1 MYFLCGVDIAAQT
14 WYDDCI
20 FDAEAGDMRKRILI
34 PLFAIGIAAAVAFA
48 VLSFVDIIP
57 ARSVLPGLD
66 ANGNE
71 IFIERTY
78 WFSIYELMCADGTLG
93 STVIF
98 IMSCAV
104 YGLTA
109 VGCASGIYL
118 CASARGQKLGKA
130 FFGAC
135 VSVLISVGLSVL
147 LFLVCRVAAFG
158 LTPCF

>member
-1 MYFLCGVDIAAQT
+1 
-14 WYDDCI
+14 
-20 FDAEAGDMRKRILI
+20 MRKRILI
-34 PLFAIGIAAAVAFA
+34 PIFAIGIAAAVAFA

-66 ANGNE
+66 ANGNA

-109 VGCASGIYL
+109 VGCASGICL
-118 CASARGQKLGKA
+118 CASARGQKLGKWLFA
-130 FFGAC
+130 WRVGGILLPFLTRTVPTTRPLGDTTLYSPVLGAISPD
-135 VSVLISVGLSVL
+135 VNLLDFILIPP
-147 LFLVCRVAAFG
+147 RI
-158 LTPCF
+158 

>member
-1 MYFLCGVDIAAQT
+1 MSFLCGVDIAART
-14 WYDDCI
+14 WYDERI

-34 PLFAIGIAAAVAFA
+34 PIFAIGIAAAVAFCG
-48 VLSFVDIIP
+48 LWFLDIIP
-57 ARSVLPGLD
+57 ARAGLPGRV
-66 ANGNE
+66 AEGYE
-71 IFIERTY
+71 IFLEGSF

-118 CASARGQKLGKA
+118 CASVRGQKLGKA

>member
-34 PLFAIGIAAAVAFA
+34 PIFAIGIAAAVAFA
-48 VLSFVDIIP
+48 VFS
-57 ARSVLPGLD
+57 SVLPGLD
-66 ANGNE
+66 ANGNA